1 MKITNLT
8 IKTGANFKIETN
20 NPQIACKQNSNQLV
34 IKEKH
39 KWFSTKNDNDLIIY
53 IPKEM
58 MFETVEIDTGA
69 GNVTI
74 EKLETKKIS
83 FDIGA
88 GEVKM
93 KHLNVTEEAKID
105 SGAGKVEILSSLIK
119 NLDLDVGVGKFIL
132 NAKLSGKNDIDAG
145 VGELDI
151 NLTDGIENYT
161 IRANKG
167 IGSISLAGK
176 EVSENIKYGEGD
188 TYIEIEG
195 GIGAIDIK

>member
-58 MFETVEIDTGA
+58 MLETVEIDTGA

-93 KHLNVTEEAKID
+93 KHLHVTEEAKID
-105 SGAGKVEILSSLIK
+105 SGAGKVEILSSSIK

>member
-58 MFETVEIDTGA
+58 MLETVEIDTGA

-105 SGAGKVEILSSLIK
+105 SGAGKVEILSSSIK
-119 NLDLDVGVGKFIL
+119 NLDLGVGVGKFIL

>member
-39 KWFSTKNDNDLIIY
+39 KWFSTKNGNDLIIY

-105 SGAGKVEILSSLIK
+105 SGAGKVEILSSSIK

>member
-20 NPQIACKQNSNQLV
+20 NPQIACKQNSNQLI

-105 SGAGKVEILSSLIK
+105 SGAGKVEILSSSIK

>member
-58 MFETVEIDTGA
+58 MLETVEIDTGA

-105 SGAGKVEILSSLIK
+105 SGAGKVEILSSSIK